1 MQREVNQVMEVFVCR
16 PHSVTV
22 LRGWKL
28 HGTQSRGAAVS
39 GQTSLSNACAVVAT
53 VALYGKSGCEVCI
66 LGGGGTRHPMP
77 PFHPEVTKRSAGQ
90 AGTGAEAAAPCKIC
104 SITPRRKGEKG
115 WEGREEA
122 DF

>member
-1 MQREVNQVMEVFVCR
+1 ML
-16 PHSVTV
+16 PS
-22 LRGWKL
+22 LR
-28 HGTQSRGAAVS
+28 HGAARLEIAWHPIEGCCS
-39 GQTSLSNACAVVAT
+39 IWPDRPFQCLCRGGNRGT
-53 VALYGKSGCEVCI
+53 VREERTRGLH

-77 PFHPEVTKRSAGQ
+77 PFHPEVTKQSAGQ